1 MQESDDLVYKLT
13 ISNMSDL
20 PITYKVAFSQDTT
33 VNLSW
38 PLNGIKGA
46 IGANEVTT
54 IAMLAKIHP
63 D

>member
-13 ISNMSDL
+13 VSNMSDL
-20 PITYKVAFSQDTT
+20 PITYKVTFGHDTE

-38 PLNGIKGA
+38 PINGIKGA
-46 IGANEVTT
+46 IGANEVNT
-54 IAMLAKIHP
+54 IAMLAKIRP